1 MKVQCQSKEN
11 MTVGWETLD
20 VGEQALVYN
29 HEGSARI
36 EDGPKRLFLWREKFQ
51 KLTRYAADQKQYLV
65 VCYKDGRMEHKK
77 GPCVMFKN
85 PIAHNSI
92 TILNM
97 RSLDANEALVVYRRE
112 EMSKEVTRY
121 IQFGPTLF
129 TPQANEWLHKF
140 SWHGTDP
147 DNKTSVIPGI
157 QKFEVLKVI
166 PDQLYYNVDEV
177 RLKDDAAIK
186 VKLMLCFEINDIDTM
201 LNATKDPI
209 ADFINCVCADVVAF
223 ASLYTYIEFMEK
235 AGELNN
241 LEHYVQLM
249 ERSKTIGYTITKVI
263 YRGYHAHAKLQQ
275 LHDNAVETRT
285 NLKINYEKEEQ
296 NQVLTDMKLESE
308 KSRKE
313 LQQKLEVDALKHK
326 FTMEKDQMKH
336 NLALEF
342 AKAESKNKQWILDQK
357 CRLEADCAK
366 NQLTTDHYTGL
377 KDIGVDLDTY
387 SKSLSGRPAKVVK
400 ILAEQNAANFH
411 LHHS

>member
-1 MKVQCQSKEN
+1 
-11 MTVGWETLD
+11 MTVGYETLD

-29 HEGSARI
+29 HAGSARI
-36 EDGPKRLFLWREKFQ
+36 EDGPKRLFLWREKFE

-65 VCYKDGRMEHKK
+65 VTYKDGRVEHKK

-85 PIAHNSI
+85 PIAHKSI
-92 TILNM
+92 TIINM
-97 RSLDANEALVVYRRE
+97 RSLDANEALVVYRKE
-112 EMSKEVTRY
+112 ELSKEVTRY

-129 TPQANEWLHKF
+129 TPQASEWLHMF

-147 DNKTSVIPGI
+147 ENKTRLVPGI
-157 QKFEVLKVI
+157 QKFDVLKVI
-166 PDQLYYNVDEV
+166 PDQLYYNVDDV

-186 VKLMLCFEINDIDTM
+186 VKLMLCFELKDIDTM

-235 AGELNN
+235 AGQLNDLDN
-241 LEHYVQLM
+241 YVQLM

-263 YRGYHAHAKLQQ
+263 YRGYHAHPKLQQ

-285 NLKINYEKEEQ
+285 VLKINYEGEEQ
-296 NQVLTDMKLESE
+296 KQVLTDMKLESE

-313 LQQKLEVDALKHK
+313 LEQKLEIDALNHK
-326 FTMEKDQMKH
+326 FTMKKAEVKH
-336 NLALEF
+336 SLALEYT
-342 AKAESKNKQWILDQK
+342 KAEENNRQWITDHECQLQ
-357 CRLEADCAK
+357 AQCAK
-366 NQLTTDHYTGL
+366 DQLTCDHYSSL
-377 KDIGVDLDTY
+377 KGVGVDLNTY
-387 SKSLSGRPAKVVK
+387 SKSLSGRPEKVVK
-400 ILAEQNAANFH
+400 IVAEKNAANFH

>member
-1 MKVQCQSKEN
+1 

-20 VGEQALVYN
+20 VGEQALVFN

-36 EDGPKRLFLWREKFQ
+36 EDGPKRLFLWRERFQ
-51 KLTRYAADQKQYLV
+51 RLTRHAADQKQFLV
-65 VCYKDGRMEHKK
+65 IAYKDGRVEHKK

-92 TILNM
+92 TIKNM
-97 RSLDANEALVVYRRE
+97 RSLDANEALVVYKKE
-112 EMSKEVTRY
+112 ELTKEVTRY

-129 TPQANEWLHKF
+129 TPQANEWLHEF

-147 DNKTSVIPGI
+147 GNKTRVIPGI
-157 QKFEVLKVI
+157 QKFDVLKVI

-186 VKLMLCFEINDIDTM
+186 VKLMLCFELNDIDTM

-223 ASLYTYIEFMEK
+223 GSLYTYIEFMEK
-235 AGELNN
+235 AGELNKLDN
-241 LEHYVQLM
+241 YPQLM
-249 ERSKTIGYTITKVI
+249 ERSKAIGYTITKVI
-263 YRGYHAHAKLQQ
+263 YRGYHAHSKLQQ

-296 NQVLTDMKLESE
+296 NQVLIDMKLESE

-313 LQQKLEVDALKHK
+313 LEQKLQVDALKHK
-326 FTMEKDQMKH
+326 FTMQKAEVQH
-336 NLALEF
+336 RLALEF
-342 AKAESKNKQWILDQK
+342 AEAEESNRQWIADQEGY
-357 CRLEADCAK
+357 LQAQVAEHE
-366 NQLTTDHYTGL
+366 LTSDHYNRL
-377 KDIGVDLDTY
+377 KGVGVNLNTY
-387 SKSLSGRPAKVVK
+387 SKSLSGRPEKVVK
-400 ILAEQNAANFH
+400 IIADKNAANFH